1 VKTVVRIIDSISGYA
16 GGLAKWLCYALVLV
30 IVYDV
35 TMRYVFDSPTM
46 WAFET
51 AMMIGGSLYSLAFAY
66 THLYRGHVRVDILYI
81 RLSPRGRAVI
91 DVMGILFLF
100 LPLLGFLIRSS
111 FSMMWRAWA
120 VGETSDITT
129 WYPPVAPFR
138 TMVLLGFCLLALQ
151 AAAHFIRD
159 LYVLFG
165 KEPS

>member
-1 VKTVVRIIDSISGYA
+1 VKTVVRVIDSISGYA

-111 FSMMWRAWA
+111 FSMAWRAWA